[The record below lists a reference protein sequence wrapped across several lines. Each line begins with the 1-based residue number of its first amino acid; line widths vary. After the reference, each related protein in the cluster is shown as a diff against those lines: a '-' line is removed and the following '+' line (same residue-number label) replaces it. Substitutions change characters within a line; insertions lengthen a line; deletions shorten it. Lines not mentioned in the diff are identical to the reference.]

1 MKRAIR
7 ILARGAAPMALAMGV
22 VGALST
28 PALAAP
34 ASAEA
39 PAALS
44 TAAFSSPLPTW
55 GYNDNRHHTNRD
67 HCRRFGGHDMFDR
80 NRHHFYCHGGRD
92 DQDWF

>member
-1 MKRAIR
+1 
-7 ILARGAAPMALAMGV
+7 MAMAMGV

-34 ASAEA
+34 ASADA

-55 GYNDNRHHTNRD
+55 GYIDPRHRTNRD
-67 HCRRFGGHDMFDR
+67 SCRRGGGREQFDNGR
-80 NRHHFYCHGGRD
+80 WHWFCHGGRF
-92 DQDWF
+92 DQDWY